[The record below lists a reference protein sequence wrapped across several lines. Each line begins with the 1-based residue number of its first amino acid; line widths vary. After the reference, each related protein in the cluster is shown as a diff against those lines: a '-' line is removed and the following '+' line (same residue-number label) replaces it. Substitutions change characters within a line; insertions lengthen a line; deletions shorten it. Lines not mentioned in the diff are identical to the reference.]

1 MQTESKRPVPSQTEP
16 MVFQFSATKDEVRS
30 VLISNEPYFIAKDV
44 CKALDIQRTNDALQK
59 LDGDEKLM
67 RKVYASGQKRKMW
80 LVNESGL
87 YNLIF
92 RSYKPEAKAFRKWV
106 TSEVLPAI
114 RKRGYYY
121 SHTAKID
128 FIDAR
133 DVVPGYL
140 NLNDYMVTTIQIE
153 ENMPWYNINDIHRA
167 IRTTTEATQTA
178 KKLNAKQQLA
188 VKIHVYGG
196 THPSWF
202 TNQKGMKLIIQGS
215 RNLKQS
221 NQLNL
226 PL

>member
-1 MQTESKRPVPSQTEP
+1 MYNKNNRHAQSITEP
-16 MVFQFSATKDEVRS
+16 MAFQFSATKQEMQTL
-30 VLISNEPYFIAKDV
+30 LIKENPWIVAKDV
-44 CKALDIQRTNDALQK
+44 CDILGLNNPTRALSG
-59 LDGDEKLM
+59 LDEDEKLTLPIVRAGQT
-67 RKVYASGQKRKMW
+67 RKTN

-87 YNLIF
+87 YALIF
-92 RSYKPEAKAFRKWV
+92 KSRKPEAKAFRKWV

-121 SHTAKID
+121 SHTAKVD
-128 FIDAR
+128 YIDAR
-133 DVVPGYL
+133 DIVPSYL

-153 ENMPWYNINDIHRA
+153 ENKAWYNINDIHRA
-167 IRTTTEATQTA
+167 IRATTGANQTA

-202 TNQKGMKLIIQGS
+202 TNQKGMQLIIQGS

>member
-1 MQTESKRPVPSQTEP
+1 MTTESKRQVQSITEP
-16 MVFQFSATKDEVRS
+16 MAFQFSATKDEVRS
-30 VLISNEPYFIAKDV
+30 ILISNEPYFIAKDV
-44 CKALDIQRTNDALQK
+44 CKALDLPNTTMALSK
-59 LDGDEKLM
+59 LDDDEKLTS
-67 RKVYASGQKRKMW
+67 KVLMSGQKRKVW

-121 SHTAKID
+121 SHTAKVD
-128 FIDAR
+128 YIDAR
-133 DVVPGYL
+133 DIVPSYL

-153 ENMPWYNINDIHRA
+153 ENKAWYNINDIHRA
-167 IRTTTEATQTA
+167 IRATTGANQTA

-202 TNQKGMKLIIQGS
+202 TNQKGMQLIIQGS